1 MTASCQRSSACERRP
16 DAGDEHDR
24 ARDLARRQ
32 SMRWRASASARL
44 PSIMNLAMPLL
55 VLLMGAVPLFAQ
67 VPPESQRAR
76 ARMEN
81 AVREM
86 GGDTRMKKMSGQQQS
101 DLVEFVA
108 GNMLFVGFHEMGHA
122 LVNQLHLPV
131 LGREE
136 DAVDAFATLAMLQEG
151 TEFSVNVLVQAARG
165 WFLLDRRDRKQGNM
179 LTFYDD
185 HGLDKQ
191 RAYAVVCL
199 MVGSDA
205 KQFKELADWVQMPEG
220 RQQTCRNDYT
230 GAKESWDLVLKSF
243 LRSPDQPK
251 SNVDIAYEPGSGD
264 LDTYARS
271 FRSIRFLETLAEH
284 ASGRY
289 VLPRPIGMVMRGCG
303 DANAYWNAPTLKET
317 LCYEMAEDFVELYRG
332 YREKVA
338 PQKKMQ
344 SNELIAQNV
353 KRIRLA
359 HNMSMSNLATDTGLP
374 EAWVNRM
381 EHGLENCTVDQLEKL
396 ARALKV
402 ETATFFVQPSDK
414 KVATVETK
422 SRSRK

>member
-1 MTASCQRSSACERRP
+1 
-16 DAGDEHDR
+16 
-24 ARDLARRQ
+24 
-32 SMRWRASASARL
+32 MRWRASASARL

-359 HNMSMSNLATDTGLP
+359 HNMSMQISPPTQVCRRPGST
-374 EAWVNRM
+374 AWSTASK
-381 EHGLENCTVDQLEKL
+381 TVPSTSWRSW
-396 ARALKV
+396 RA
-402 ETATFFVQPSDK
+402 P
-414 KVATVETK
+414 
-422 SRSRK
+422 